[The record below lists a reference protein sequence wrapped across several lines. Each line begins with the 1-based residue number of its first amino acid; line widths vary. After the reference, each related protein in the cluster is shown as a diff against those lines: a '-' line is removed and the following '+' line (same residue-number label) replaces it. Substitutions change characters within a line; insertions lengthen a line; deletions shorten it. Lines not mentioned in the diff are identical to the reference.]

1 MDLKSRPV
9 RARLSKQ
16 NTWYI
21 HPKTVLHPS
30 LLELLIPSMIKP
42 IDKKKLI

>member
-1 MDLKSRPV
+1 MNLKRRPV
-9 RARLSKQ
+9 RPRLSKQ

-30 LLELLIPSMIKP
+30 LLKLLIPNMIKP
-42 IDKKKLI
+42 IDKKI